1 MINLFSHYVPG
12 KLVILAVLEGV
23 VLLVA
28 AQIGIS
34 LPLAGSGP
42 AVFAGGMAVPVVAA
56 LFALG
61 MIVIMLS
68 MGLYQW
74 DLWSDTQSIR
84 TRLVAAFLVGFAL
97 IALGVHVVPTLR
109 EGALTVGSAVVAL
122 ALTGSLLL
130 RAAFDRWN
138 RVSAFKS
145 RVLVLGTGSRV
156 ERLAEYSRHNLNH
169 EVVGY
174 VSPHAANHFVPPA
187 QVLAVGHGESLL
199 SLAHRHSVDQIVVA
213 VRDRRGGGLP
223 MQQLLEC
230 KVKGIKVVELPTFFE
245 REYRQVMLESL
256 NPSWMVLGDGF
267 RQSLLGSAAK
277 RAFDLIVSTL
287 LLVLCLPI
295 LLVAALFIWL
305 ESGLP
310 VLYRQERV
318 GQGGRAFTL
327 YKLRSMRQDAERHG
341 GAQWAAANDDR
352 TTRVGR
358 FLRKSRIDELPQLI
372 NVLKGEM
379 SFVGPRP
386 ERPVFVDQLI
396 KQIPY
401 YSLRHSVKPGISGW
415 AQVRYAYGGSVDDA
429 VEKLQYDLYYVKNHS
444 LFMDIMIL
452 FATVEVVLWG
462 KGAR

>member
-12 KLVILAVLEGV
+12 RLVILAALEGV
-23 VLLVA
+23 VLLIA
-28 AQIGIS
+28 AQVGIS
-34 LPLAGSGP
+34 FSLSGSSATLTGAGPSGP
-42 AVFAGGMAVPVVAA
+42 VLAAV
-56 LFALG
+56 FALG

-74 DLWSDTQSIR
+74 DLWGNGQSIR
-84 TRLVAAFLVGFAL
+84 VRLVAAFVLGFAMIGL
-97 IALGVHVVPTLR
+97 GTVLVPSLRQGPLALG
-109 EGALTVGSAVVAL
+109 ATVIAL
-122 ALTGSLLL
+122 ALTGTLLV

-138 RVSAFKS
+138 RLSAFKS

-156 ERLAEYSRHNLNH
+156 GRLAEYAKRNLNH

-174 VSPHAANHFVPPA
+174 VSLKPSQHFVPSA
-187 QVLAVGHGESLL
+187 QVLAVGQGETLL
-199 SLAHRHSVDQIVVA
+199 SLAQRHAVDQIVVA

-223 MQQLLEC
+223 VQQLLEC
-230 KVKGIKVVELPTFFE
+230 KVKGVKVVELPTFFE

-267 RQSLLGSAAK
+267 RQSFFGNAVK
-277 RAFDLIVSTL
+277 RVFDVIVSSLL
-287 LLVLCLPI
+287 LLVCLPV
-295 LLVAALFIWL
+295 LLIAAVCIYL
-305 ESGLP
+305 ESGSP

-318 GQGGRAFTL
+318 GRGGRTFTL
-327 YKLRSMRQDAERHG
+327 YKLRSMRKDAEHNGR
-341 GAQWAAANDDR
+341 AQWARDNDDR

-358 FLRKSRIDELPQLI
+358 FIRKSRIDELPQLI

-386 ERPVFVDQLI
+386 ERPVFVDQLV

-401 YSLRHSVKPGISGW
+401 YALRYSVKPGITGW
-415 AQVRYAYGGSVDDA
+415 AQVRYSYGASVDDA
-429 VEKLQYDLYYVKNHS
+429 IEKLQHDLYYVKNHS
-444 LFMDIMIL
+444 LFLDIMIL
-452 FATVEVVLWG
+452 VATVEVVLWG

>member
-28 AQIGIS
+28 AQVGIS
-34 LPLAGSGP
+34 LPIAGSGA
-42 AVFAGGMAVPVVAA
+42 AVSSTGFAAPVVAA

-74 DLWSDTQSIR
+74 DLWSDTLSIR
-84 TRLVAAFLVGFAL
+84 TRLYGAFLLGFVV
-97 IALGVHVVPTLR
+97 IALAVYFAPSLHQD
-109 EGALTVGSAVVAL
+109 ALTMGTAVIAL

-130 RAAFDRWN
+130 RAAFERWN

-156 ERLAEYSRHNLNH
+156 ERIAEYSRRNPNH
-169 EVVGY
+169 QLVGF
-174 VSPHAANHFVPPA
+174 VSLQPANHYVPSA
-187 QVLAVGHGESLL
+187 QVLALGHGESLL
-199 SLAHRHSVDQIVVA
+199 SLAQRHAVDQIVVA
-213 VRDRRGGGLP
+213 VRDRRSGGLP

-267 RQSLLGSAAK
+267 RQTVVGSAAK

-287 LLVLCLPI
+287 LLILCLPI
-295 LLVAALFIWL
+295 LLAAALFIWL

-327 YKLRSMRQDAERHG
+327 YKLRSMRADAERDG
-341 GAQWAAANDDR
+341 GPRWAAAEDDR

-358 FLRKSRIDELPQLI
+358 ILRNFRIDELPQLI

-386 ERPVFVDQLI
+386 ERPVFVDQLV

-401 YSLRHSVKPGISGW
+401 YSLRYSVKPGITGW

-444 LFMDIMIL
+444 LFMDVMIL